1 MMNDR
6 SARRLYVVI
15 AFALAIVLASVPARA
30 QFQPRDV
37 SDPATGE
44 SYHVE
49 GAIGLWFPTTEMQIS
64 STALNIVGTVIDFK
78 KDLGLEDQKFSEFHL
93 VVRPGRQHKF
103 RLQFI
108 PLEYEQS
115 ATLSR
120 RLVFN
125 GQAYDVNLPVN
136 SKLDW
141 KAWRFGYEYD
151 FLVKDRGFG
160 GFIVDLKYTDVTASL
175 ASPIRSDFI
184 HEQAPIPTI
193 GGIFRVYPVPN
204 VAITGEIT
212 GLTLGWAPESL
223 RGNNNG
229 HYADFDFYGTV
240 NFTNNIGVQGGYRRF
255 DVGYELKN
263 DTGAFTVKGIYL
275 NLVARY

>member
-1 MMNDR
+1 MMIVR

-15 AFALAIVLASVPARA
+15 AFAVGCVLAAVPARA

-44 SYHVE
+44 TYHVE
-49 GAIGLWFPTTEMQIS
+49 GSIGLWFPATEMQIS

-93 VVRPGRQHKF
+93 VVRPGRQHKL

-108 PLEYEQS
+108 PLGYEQS

-151 FLVKDRGFG
+151 FSPRIAASAGSSW
-160 GFIVDLKYTDVTASL
+160 TSNTPTSRASL

-184 HEQAPIPTI
+184 HEQAPDPDDRRHLP
-193 GGIFRVYPVPN
+193 GILV
-204 VAITGEIT
+204 TQ
-212 GLTLGWAPESL
+212 
-223 RGNNNG
+223 RGHHG
-229 HYADFDFYGTV
+229 
-240 NFTNNIGVQGGYRRF
+240 
-255 DVGYELKN
+255 
-263 DTGAFTVKGIYL
+263 
-275 NLVARY
+275 

>member
-1 MMNDR
+1 MIGR
-6 SARRLYVVI
+6 SARRLYI
-15 AFALAIVLASVPARA
+15 AIACALGFVLASVPARA

-44 SYHVE
+44 KYHVE
-49 GAIGLWFPTTEMQIS
+49 GSIGLWFPSTEMQIS
-64 STALNIVGTVIDFK
+64 SNAFNIVGTVIDFK

-93 VVRPGRQHKF
+93 VVRPGQQHKF

-108 PLEYEQS
+108 PLGYEQS
-115 ATLSR
+115 TTLNR

-136 SKLDW
+136 STLDW

-160 GFIVDLKYTDVTASL
+160 GFIVDLKYTDVTATL

-184 HEQAPIPTI
+184 HAQAPIPTI
-193 GGIFRVYPVPN
+193 GGIFRVYPVAN

-212 GLTLGWAPESL
+212 GLTLGWAPESI
-223 RGNNNG
+223 RGTTNG

-240 NFTNNIGVQGGYRRF
+240 NFTDNLGVQGGFRRF
-255 DVGYELKN
+255 DVGYQLKN
-263 DTGAFTVKGIYL
+263 DTGAFTVSGIYL
-275 NLVARY
+275 NFVARY